1 MDEGA
6 ILSSKFIIINVQ
18 EMVELHN
25 DLNILLQTSH
35 HSVLGHLNMQRSN
48 RFKEKKLWEFLKRI
62 LQHFWKNNKRSRA
75 QDVLVNYI

>member
-25 DLNILLQTSH
+25 DTVGTMVHATVVTTVH
-35 HSVLGHLNMQRSN
+35 HQM
-48 RFKEKKLWEFLKRI
+48 
-62 LQHFWKNNKRSRA
+62 
-75 QDVLVNYI
+75 DVHCT